1 MLLGGVQQASEAAD
15 AVAAA
20 TAKMIKLQ
28 SKYESNPSSSTSST
42 SSTSLSSLSSYS
54 SNNRTDRKSMT
65 ALADFEGESYDELT
79 FRKGDE
85 ITFVRKHDS
94 DWSIG
99 LHVRSGK
106 EGMYPTNFAR

>member
-1 MLLGGVQQASEAAD
+1 
-15 AVAAA
+15 
-20 TAKMIKLQ
+20 
-28 SKYESNPSSSTSST
+28 
-42 SSTSLSSLSSYS
+42 
-54 SNNRTDRKSMT
+54 MT